1 MIDETISS
9 QTLVPDQSSEEEEM
23 EIIYE
28 EEMSWGEVIQ
38 CVYAAFMSIDDID
51 VEMASPLNKA
61 RIKRIKRKGLRL
73 LDVGISEIYAEKFE
87 NEDTY
92 ESSDNTDSEDD

>member
-1 MIDETISS
+1 MSEDIVIGQGVATDE
-9 QTLVPDQSSEEEEM
+9 SSEEEM
-23 EIIYE
+23 DIIYE
-28 EEMSWGEVIQ
+28 EEMTWGEVIQ

-51 VEMASPLNKA
+51 IEMASPLNKA

-87 NEDTY
+87 TEDTY
-92 ESSDNTDSEDD
+92 ENSDNSDMEDD

>member
-1 MIDETISS
+1 MSEDIVIGQGVATDEPS
-9 QTLVPDQSSEEEEM
+9 DEELD
-23 EIIYE
+23 IIYE
-28 EEMSWGEVIQ
+28 EEMTWGEVIQ

-51 VEMASPLNKA
+51 IEMASPLNKA

-87 NEDTY
+87 TEDTY
-92 ESSDNTDSEDD
+92 ENSDNSDMEDD

>member
-1 MIDETISS
+1 MSEDIVIGQGVATDESS
-9 QTLVPDQSSEEEEM
+9 DEELD
-23 EIIYE
+23 IIYE
-28 EEMSWGEVIQ
+28 EEMTWGEVIQ

-51 VEMASPLNKA
+51 IEMASPLNKA

-87 NEDTY
+87 TEDTY
-92 ESSDNTDSEDD
+92 ENSDNSDMEDD

>member
-1 MIDETISS
+1 M
-9 QTLVPDQSSEEEEM
+9 SEDIIIGQAVTSDDSLEEEM
-23 EIIYE
+23 DIIYE
-28 EEMSWGEVIQ
+28 EEMTWGEVIQ

-51 VEMASPLNKA
+51 MELASPLNKA

-87 NEDTY
+87 TEDTY
-92 ESSDNTDSEDD
+92 ENSDNSDSDDD

>member
-1 MIDETISS
+1 MSEDIVIGQGVATDESS
-9 QTLVPDQSSEEEEM
+9 DEEM
-23 EIIYE
+23 DIIYE
-28 EEMSWGEVIQ
+28 EEMTWGEVIQ

-51 VEMASPLNKA
+51 IEMASPLNKA

-87 NEDTY
+87 TEDTY
-92 ESSDNTDSEDD
+92 ENSDNSDMEDD

>member
-1 MIDETISS
+1 M
-9 QTLVPDQSSEEEEM
+9 SEEIVIGQGVATDESSDEEM
-23 EIIYE
+23 DIIYE
-28 EEMSWGEVIQ
+28 EAMTWGEVIQ

-51 VEMASPLNKA
+51 IEMASPLNKA

-87 NEDTY
+87 TEDTY
-92 ESSDNTDSEDD
+92 ENSDNSDMEDD

>member
-1 MIDETISS
+1 MNDEKTLS
-9 QTLVPDQSSEEEEM
+9 QDALPDQESSDEEM
-23 EIIYE
+23 DIIYE
-28 EEMSWGEVIQ
+28 EEMSWGEVIH

-51 VEMASPLNKA
+51 IEMASPLNKA

-87 NEDTY
+87 TEDTY
-92 ESSDNTDSEDD
+92 ENTDNIENEDD